1 MRYYINPNG
10 DYSENKLREYVK
22 TLSGTVWVR
31 KYNNG
36 NSDDVVRTA
45 TEKEQEIIE
54 KVLYSSIYS
63 ISHGGETETIKDM
76 AEITAMQFFKMGSEE
91 INTYMTVY
99 CRIPKLIYM
108 VEEDGL
114 INKYGGKYE
123 E

>member
-63 ISHGGETETIKDM
+63 ISLV
-76 AEITAMQFFKMGSEE
+76 S
-91 INTYMTVY
+91 
-99 CRIPKLIYM
+99 
-108 VEEDGL
+108 
-114 INKYGGKYE
+114 
-123 E
+123 